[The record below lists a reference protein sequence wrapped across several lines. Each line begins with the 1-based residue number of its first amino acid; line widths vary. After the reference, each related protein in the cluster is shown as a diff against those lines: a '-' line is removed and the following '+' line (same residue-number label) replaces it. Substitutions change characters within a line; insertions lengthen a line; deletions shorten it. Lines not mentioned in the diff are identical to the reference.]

1 MDKSNQPVELR
12 DYLDEAERLVADWYS
27 REGLEP
33 SHEANLRQIA
43 TLYCLNMIVS
53 SQATFDD
60 LIEAGLCYLVAAF
73 QLGRAAGRSDRRGNG
88 ND

>member
-1 MDKSNQPVELR
+1 MNNQPRELR
-12 DYLDEAERLVADWYS
+12 DFLKESEALVAEWYS
-27 REGLEP
+27 RDGLEP

-73 QLGRAAGRSDRRGNG
+73 QLGRAAGRNDRRGDG
-88 ND
+88 NN